1 MIKTIESHKFYR
13 NCWHYWHWYEFENRR
28 KERKTTESGNTGL
41 KLFVYKREWQQQL
54 FRRSQTEQKTES
66 EVVMHW
72 YCWECVSVSASVW
85 ACVCMGVRVYGI
97 SIIHMCMQQL
107 IDRWRYAFASNS
119 LTHTKARYTFVY
131 VTVSSKAIDIL
142 FVLYPLIYPDAFISR
157 GFLFLNSQFHGVHRG
172 TCLKWI
178 LSVIFCLLTPLHL
191 LKRRKQNYHFYGDV
205 EYLMAVT
212 NQN

>member
-85 ACVCMGVRVYGI
+85 ACVCMVSLSYI
-97 SIIHMCMQQL
+97 CACNSWL
-107 IDRWRYAFASNS
+107 IDEDMRLHQIHSHIPRHGIHLCMSQCHRKP
-119 LTHTKARYTFVY
+119 LTFYLYFIHLYTQTHSY
-131 VTVSSKAIDIL
+131 LAD
-142 FVLYPLIYPDAFISR
+142 
-157 GFLFLNSQFHGVHRG
+157 
-172 TCLKWI
+172 
-178 LSVIFCLLTPLHL
+178 
-191 LKRRKQNYHFYGDV
+191 FYF
-205 EYLMAVT
+205 
-212 NQN
+212 